1 MKKHYEYSY
10 FIVLA
15 LMITAA
21 IILPLLST
29 AQQANTG
36 VKVIV
41 GPTPI
46 MEGEAKG
53 PNDVTLM
60 NEYLAVAFGIS
71 TMPPWGI
78 PTGHIIDIAPVSEK
92 CRM

>member
-1 MKKHYEYSY
+1 MKKHYKYSY

-46 MEGEAKG
+46 MEGG
-53 PNDVTLM
+53 
-60 NEYLAVAFGIS
+60 S
-71 TMPPWGI
+71 
-78 PTGHIIDIAPVSEK
+78 
-92 CRM
+92 